1 MRKCLV
7 AVLLVGIGVAVSAC
21 GGGSDLPA
29 APPPVTT
36 PPTTLP
42 SFSGTYSGSMLFN
55 VAGQAEIRVTGRTTV
70 TQNGN
75 SLDFSALS
83 ISGGGVPSGTTFQL
97 GNATLSGN
105 TFVGSSA
112 YQSAGC
118 GLVNVAFNG
127 HFAGNLMNLT
137 QVLTPQSCANF
148 RLVGELSR

>member
-1 MRKCLV
+1 MRKCL
-7 AVLLVGIGVAVSAC
+7 AVLLVAAAVAISAC
-21 GGGSDLPA
+21 GGGSNSPA

-42 SFSGTYSGSMLFN
+42 SFSGTYIGSMLFN
-55 VAGQAEIRVTGRTTV
+55 VAGQAEVRVTGRTTV

-75 SLDFSALS
+75 SLDFSALT
-83 ISGGGVPSGTTFQL
+83 ISGGGIPSGTNYQL

-105 TFVGSSA
+105 TFVGTSA
-112 YQSAGC
+112 YQSSGC
-118 GLVNVAFNG
+118 GLVNVTFNG
-127 HFAGNLMNLT
+127 HFAGTLMNLT